1 MTETRLFT
9 VETSSVADGASN
21 EVTEAD
27 NDSFVIEKVKVL
39 DEEGNVGDTTNLTI
53 QIGGNSI
60 TDQSIPVSELQQTH
74 GDLPVLHVNWPSN
87 NQLRFS
93 YTNEAGASIRL
104 KFVVYVYEA
113 GGNMG
118 DVGPGEVIST
128 PIMERL

>member
-9 VETSSVADGASN
+9 VETSSVADGSSN

-74 GDLPVLHVNWPSN
+74 GDLPVLHVNWPAN

-93 YTNEAGASIRL
+93 YTNEAGGSITL

-113 GGNMG
+113 GSDMS
-118 DVGPGEVIST
+118 DMGPGEVLST
-128 PIMERL
+128 PLMERL